1 MAHRGGV
8 HRRGVLG
15 LLGCAATFASLQHR
29 AFGSDYPTR
38 PVRIIVGFAP
48 GGVPDLV
55 ARLAGQWVSE
65 RLGQPFVVENHLGAA
80 SNLALEDVTR
90 AAPDG
95 YTLVELSVANAINVS
110 LYQNAV
116 DIENDIAPIVCIASA
131 PFVIVVTPSSRAQT
145 IPDLIAYAK
154 SQPGKLNIGSP
165 AIGTPPYLAISLFK
179 SMTGVDVAQI
189 PYRNSTAAI
198 DDLLGGRI
206 DVAISDMSVMEYVKS
221 GKLHGLAVTTATR
234 QKAIASVPS
243 LAEFLPGYEATSWY
257 GLGAAKQTPAE
268 IINVL
273 SAAAT
278 AALTKPENIA
288 HFASLGLT
296 VDLRSPAAFGRFVA
310 DQTKKWSAVIK
321 AANIKPQ

>member
-1 MAHRGGV
+1 MKA

-15 LLGCAATFASLQHR
+15 LLGCAATFASLQR

-55 ARLAGQWVSE
+55 ARLVGQWVSE
-65 RLGQPFVVENHLGAA
+65 QLGAPFIVENHLGAA
-80 SNLALEDVTR
+80 SNLAVEDVTR

-110 LYQNAV
+110 LYQDAV
-116 DIENDIAPIVCIASA
+116 DIQNDIAPIVCIASA
-131 PFVIVVTPSSRAQT
+131 PFVIVVTPSSRTQT
-145 IPDLIAYAK
+145 IPDLVAYAK

-179 SMTGVDVAQI
+179 SMTGVDAVQI
-189 PYRNSTAAI
+189 PYRNSSAAI

-221 GKLHGLAVTTATR
+221 GKLHGIAVTTTAR

-243 LAEFLPGYEATSWY
+243 LAEFLPGYEASSWY
-257 GLGAAKQTPAE
+257 GLGAAKKTPAE

-273 SAAAT
+273 GAAAN
-278 AALTKPENIA
+278 AALTNPQNIA
-288 HFASLGLT
+288 RLAGLGLT
-296 VDLRSPAAFGRFVA
+296 VDLRSPAAFGGFIA

-321 AANIKPQ
+321 DANIKPQ